1 MGITFII
8 VGVLLVIAAVISP
21 INIFVVGGIG
31 LIWIIAGIILVI
43 QKRVT
48 CHSKYKFAGLN
59 ARQDTQVV
67 YLDDYYVQIQ
77 GEKLLKV

>member
-43 QKRVT
+43 QKSRR
-48 CHSKYKFAGLN
+48 K
-59 ARQDTQVV
+59 
-67 YLDDYYVQIQ
+67 
-77 GEKLLKV
+77 

>member
-1 MGITFII
+1 MVEAYGLVITFFLQCRDS
-8 VGVLLVIAAVISP
+8 GNYSH
-21 INIFVVGGIG
+21 
-31 LIWIIAGIILVI
+31 
-43 QKRVT
+43 KKMVT